1 LTDEKKRQNRKIE
14 EEAERDSREERC
26 VGRCELSMRM
36 APS

>member
-1 LTDEKKRQNRKIE
+1 LTDEKKRQNRRIE

-26 VGRCELSMRM
+26 VERCELSMGR